1 MIDKNCARIVVM
13 KKEPIFVRALTAAE
27 QAQLRAGRRAAQAF
41 TLRRCQILLCSSEG
55 KTPRQIARQLGCS
68 DQTARNAIHAF
79 NQQGSACLQEASSR
93 PKTVAPLFD
102 ETKCE
107 RLKALLHTSPRAAGK
122 ARSTWT
128 LALVAEVCFENK
140 LTASLVSDETIRL
153 TLKRM
158 GVKWKRARAWITSPD
173 PAYARKKKGGI
184 A

>member
-1 MIDKNCARIVVM
+1 M
-13 KKEPIFVRALTAAE
+13 KKEPLFVRPLTAAE
-27 QAQLRAGRRAAQAF
+27 QAQLRAGLRAAQAF
-41 TLRRCQILLCSSEG
+41 TLRRCQILLCSAAG
-55 KTPRQIARQLGCS
+55 QTPRQIARQLGCS
-68 DQTARNAIHAF
+68 DQTARHAIHAF
-79 NQQGSACLQEASSR
+79 NQHGGACLQEASSR

-102 ETKCE
+102 EARCE

-153 TLKRM
+153 TLQRM
-158 GVKWKRARAWITSPD
+158 GVQWKRARDWITSPD
-173 PAYARKKKGGI
+173 PAYARKKKRGI